1 MKYDIIF
8 FDADDTLFDFQQ
20 SEAVAYRNAMNALHL
35 PYADN
40 ESYEIYRTV
49 NHAIWREFEEG
60 KISQSRLKTERFR
73 RLADRLNISFDAAE
87 FAKEFMYQ
95 LSRASILFDDAI
107 PLIEDLKRH
116 AKLLIVTNGL
126 SDVQHRRV
134 RGSVIADSLSGVI
147 ISEEAGVAKPDP
159 AIFELAARQVQASDK
174 SKMLMVGDGLKSDI
188 LGGINYG
195 IDTCWYN
202 PKRLQNESGV
212 VPTYEINTL
221 PQLIP
226 IAYS

>member
-1 MKYDIIF
+1 
-8 FDADDTLFDFQQ
+8 
-20 SEAVAYRNAMNALHL
+20 
-35 PYADN
+35 
-40 ESYEIYRTV
+40 
-49 NHAIWREFEEG
+49 
-60 KISQSRLKTERFR
+60 
-73 RLADRLNISFDAAE
+73 
-87 FAKEFMYQ
+87 
-95 LSRASILFDDAI
+95 
-107 PLIEDLKRH
+107 
-116 AKLLIVTNGL
+116 
-126 SDVQHRRV
+126 
-134 RGSVIADSLSGVI
+134 
-147 ISEEAGVAKPDP
+147 VAKPDP